1 MSDSRATTTAGVAD
15 ATSPAE
21 ATEVRSVRSE
31 ADAEIAAAF
40 TRGDD
45 GSFREV
51 YDRWS
56 PLAYSVARRSLRN
69 DDDAADVTQAA
80 FVAAWQGRQ
89 RFDPNSGS
97 LPGWLLAITRNKI
110 VDHYRASGRVADP
123 VEEVPEEIQQDYAVE
138 GTVDRVLLA
147 DEIARLGE
155 PQKRILELC
164 FYQDMTHA
172 QVASLLDLPL
182 GTVKSHIRRSL
193 ARLRDRL
200 EVDGVAA

>member
-1 MSDSRATTTAGVAD
+1 MNDSRPTTPVGATDV
-15 ATSPAE
+15 TSPAE
-21 ATEVRSVRSE
+21 MTEVRSVRSE
-31 ADAEIAAAF
+31 SDAEIAAAF
-40 TRGDD
+40 TRGDE

-51 YDRWS
+51 YNRWS
-56 PLAYSVARRSLRN
+56 LLVYSVARRSLRN

-110 VDHYRASGRVADP
+110 VDHYRVSGRVPDP
-123 VEEVPEEIQQDYAVE
+123 VDEVPDEGQRDRVVD

-193 ARLRDRL
+193 TRLRDRL

>member
-1 MSDSRATTTAGVAD
+1 MMSVSNVDVRGANLVPGTKSL
-15 ATSPAE
+15 TSERP
-21 ATEVRSVRSE
+21 SVRSE

-40 TRGDD
+40 TRGDE
-45 GSFREV
+45 GSFREM
-51 YDRWS
+51 YNRWS
-56 PLAYSVARRSLRN
+56 PLVYSVARRSLRN

-89 RFDPNSGS
+89 RFDPNSG
-97 LPGWLLAITRNKI
+97 WLLAITRNKI

-123 VEEVPEEIQQDYAVE
+123 VEEVPEEVEQDYAVE

>member
-1 MSDSRATTTAGVAD
+1 MSDSSATITAGVAG
-15 ATSPAE
+15 ATSPSE
-21 ATEVRSVRSE
+21 VTEVRSVRSE

-40 TRGDD
+40 TRGDE

-56 PLAYSVARRSLRN
+56 PLVYSVARRSVRN

-110 VDHYRASGRVADP
+110 VDHYRASGRIPDP
-123 VEEVPEEIQQDYAVE
+123 VDEVPDQEQHDHAVD
-138 GTVDRVLLA
+138 GAVDRVLLA
-147 DEIARLGE
+147 DEIERLGE
-155 PQKRILELC
+155 PQRRILELC

-193 ARLRDRL
+193 TRLRDRL

>member
-1 MSDSRATTTAGVAD
+1 MRVSNVDVRGAD
-15 ATSPAE
+15 LAPRTQSSTSE
-21 ATEVRSVRSE
+21 RQSVRSE
-31 ADAEIAAAF
+31 ADAEIAASF
-40 TRGDD
+40 TRGDE

-51 YDRWS
+51 YNRWS
-56 PLAYSVARRSLRN
+56 PLVYSVARRSLRN

-110 VDHYRASGRVADP
+110 VDHYRASGRVPDP
-123 VEEVPEEIQQDYAVE
+123 VDEVPDQEQHDHAVD
-138 GTVDRVLLA
+138 GAVDRVLLA

-193 ARLRDRL
+193 TRLRDRL

>member
-1 MSDSRATTTAGVAD
+1 M
-15 ATSPAE
+15 
-21 ATEVRSVRSE
+21 RSE

-40 TRGDD
+40 TRGDE

-56 PLAYSVARRSLRN
+56 PLVYSVARRSLRN

-80 FVAAWQGRQ
+80 FVAAWQGRH

-123 VEEVPEEIQQDYAVE
+123 VDEVPEEVQQDYAVE
-138 GTVDRVLLA
+138 GTVDRVL
-147 DEIARLGE
+147 LGE

>member
-1 MSDSRATTTAGVAD
+1 MKDSRPTTPVGATDV
-15 ATSPAE
+15 TSPAE
-21 ATEVRSVRSE
+21 MTEVRSVRSE

-40 TRGDD
+40 TRGDE

-51 YDRWS
+51 YNRWS
-56 PLAYSVARRSLRN
+56 PLVYSVARRSLRN

-110 VDHYRASGRVADP
+110 VDHYRASGRVPDP
-123 VEEVPEEIQQDYAVE
+123 VDEVPDEVQQDRAVDR
-138 GTVDRVLLA
+138 TVDRVLLA

-193 ARLRDRL
+193 IRLRDRL

>member
-1 MSDSRATTTAGVAD
+1 MSDSRPTTLVGATDV
-15 ATSPAE
+15 TSPAE
-21 ATEVRSVRSE
+21 MTEVRSVRSE

-40 TRGDD
+40 TRGDE

-51 YDRWS
+51 YNRWS
-56 PLAYSVARRSLRN
+56 PLMYSVARRSLRN

-97 LPGWLLAITRNKI
+97 LPGWLSAITRNKI
-110 VDHYRASGRVADP
+110 VDHYRAGGRVPDP
-123 VEEVPEEIQQDYAVE
+123 VDEVPDEVQRDRAAD

-172 QVASLLDLPL
+172 QVAGLLDLPL

-193 ARLRDRL
+193 IRLRDRL
-200 EVDGVAA
+200 EVDGVPA

>member
-1 MSDSRATTTAGVAD
+1 M
-15 ATSPAE
+15 
-21 ATEVRSVRSE
+21 
-31 ADAEIAAAF
+31 
-40 TRGDD
+40 
-45 GSFREV
+45 

-56 PLAYSVARRSLRN
+56 PLVYSVARRSLRN
-69 DDDAADVTQAA
+69 DDDAADDPRPS
-80 FVAAWQGRQ
+80 WPHGRAGSGST
-89 RFDPNSGS
+89 PGSGS

-123 VEEVPEEIQQDYAVE
+123 VDEVPEEVQQDYAVE

-200 EVDGVAA
+200 EVDGVAV

>member
-1 MSDSRATTTAGVAD
+1 MNVSNVDVRGAD
-15 ATSPAE
+15 LVPGTKSSTSERP
-21 ATEVRSVRSE
+21 SVRSE

-40 TRGDD
+40 TRGDE

-51 YDRWS
+51 YNRWS
-56 PLAYSVARRSLRN
+56 PLVYSVARRSVRN

-110 VDHYRASGRVADP
+110 VDHYRASGRVPDP
-123 VEEVPEEIQQDYAVE
+123 VDEVPDQEQHDHAVD
-138 GTVDRVLLA
+138 GAVDRVLLA
-147 DEIARLGE
+147 DEIERLGE
-155 PQKRILELC
+155 PQRRILELC

-193 ARLRDRL
+193 TRLRDRL

>member
-1 MSDSRATTTAGVAD
+1 
-15 ATSPAE
+15 
-21 ATEVRSVRSE
+21 
-31 ADAEIAAAF
+31 
-40 TRGDD
+40 
-45 GSFREV
+45 
-51 YDRWS
+51 
-56 PLAYSVARRSLRN
+56 
-69 DDDAADVTQAA
+69 
-80 FVAAWQGRQ
+80 
-89 RFDPNSGS
+89 
-97 LPGWLLAITRNKI
+97 

-123 VEEVPEEIQQDYAVE
+123 VDEVPEEVQQDYAVE